1 MLKDRLNNIITSNIG
16 FKPTKAQEEAI
27 ELLSQFVTNPNSKQ
41 CFLLKGYAGTGK
53 TSLIASFVKT
63 LSGFKIPYVL
73 LAPTGRAAK
82 VLSSYCGFPAYT
94 IHKWI
99 YRQKGMKDGEGR
111 FDLNINMLKNAI
123 FIVDEASMLSNSSY
137 EDSIFG
143 TGKLLNDLINF
154 VGRGTACRLIIVGD
168 VAQLPPVGMDI
179 SPALDSSVLE
189 TFDLNV
195 IQADLTEV
203 VRQEADSGILHN
215 ATIIREM
222 LDSDIIDIP
231 NFELSDFNDIHRLSG
246 GDLIETLSSEYDKH
260 GREGNVVLSYSN
272 KRANK
277 YNEGIRSRILYKD
290 EELSVGDFLMVVRNS
305 YFWVEDKPDIGFI
318 ANGDIVEVTRIGKR
332 SELYGF
338 KYADVTIKLIDYQN
352 QEIDVKILLD
362 TLTIEG
368 PSLTSAQNKEL
379 YTKIAEDYN
388 HIKTKPARL
397 KKIKE
402 DPYFNAIQVKFA
414 YAVTCHKAQGG
425 QWRNVFIDQGFFKED
440 MISREYL
447 RWLYT
452 ALTRATDKVYLVN
465 FDKKFYGE

>member
-1 MLKDRLNNIITSNIG
+1 MLKDRLKEIIISNIG
-16 FKPTKAQEEAI
+16 FKPTAGQEIAA
-27 ELLSQFVTNPNSKQ
+27 ELLSQFVSQPSSNQ

-63 LSGFKIPYVL
+63 LSTFKVPYVL

-82 VLSSYCGFPAYT
+82 VLSSYCGFPAFT

-99 YRQKGMKDGEGR
+99 YRQKGMKDGVGK
-111 FDLNINMLKNAI
+111 FDLNINLLKNAI
-123 FIVDEASMLSNSSY
+123 FVVDEASMLSNSSY
-137 EDSIFG
+137 DDSIFG
-143 TGKLLNDLINF
+143 SGKLLNDLIEF
-154 VGRGTACRLIIVGD
+154 VNRGVGCRLMIVGD
-168 VAQLPPVGMDI
+168 VAQLPPVGLSI
-179 SPALDSSVLE
+179 SPALDANVLE

-195 IQADLTEV
+195 IQADLVEV
-203 VRQEADSGILHN
+203 VRQEEGSGILHN

-222 LDSDIIDIP
+222 LDSDIIEIP
-231 NFELSDFNDIHRLSG
+231 TFELNDFKDIQRLPGSE
-246 GDLIETLSSEYDKH
+246 LIETLTYEYDKF

-277 YNEGIRSRILYKD
+277 YNEGIRNRILWKD

-305 YFWVEDKPDIGFI
+305 YFWVEDKPEIGFI
-318 ANGDIVEVTRIGKR
+318 ANGDIVEVTRIRKH

-338 KYADVTIKLIDYQN
+338 KFADVTIKLIDYQN

-362 TLTIEG
+362 TLTLEG
-368 PSLTSAQNKEL
+368 PSLTSVQNKEL
-379 YTKIAEDYN
+379 YTKISEDYQN
-388 HIKTKPARL
+388 IKTRPARL

-425 QWRNVFIDQGFFKED
+425 QWRNVFIDQGFFKEE
-440 MISREYL
+440 MMTREYL

-452 ALTRATDKVYLVN
+452 ALTRATEKAYLVN
-465 FDKKFYGE
+465 FDDKFF

>member
-1 MLKDRLNNIITSNIG
+1 MLRDRIKDIIVSNIS
-16 FKPTKAQEEAI
+16 FKPTSGQERAI
-27 ELLSQFVTNPNSKQ
+27 NLLSQFVTNPKGNE

-63 LSGFKIPYVL
+63 LSTLKIPYVL

-82 VLSSYCGFPAYT
+82 VLSTYCGFPAYT

-123 FIVDEASMLSNSSY
+123 FIVDEASMLSNSSFD
-137 EDSIFG
+137 DSIFG
-143 TGKLLNDLINF
+143 SGKLLNDLIDF
-154 VGRGTACRLIIVGD
+154 VNRGVACRLIIVGD
-168 VAQLPPVGMDI
+168 IAQLPPVGLSI
-179 SPALDSSVLE
+179 SPALDASVLE

-195 IQADLTEV
+195 IQADLVEV
-203 VRQEADSGILHN
+203 VRQEEDSGILHN
-215 ATIIREM
+215 ATILREM
-222 LDSDIIDIP
+222 LDSDIIEIP
-231 NFELSDFNDIHRLSG
+231 TFELNGFKDIQRLSG
-246 GDLIETLSSEYDKH
+246 AELIETLTNEYDRF

-277 YNEGIRSRILYKD
+277 YNEGIRSRILWKD

-305 YFWVEDKPDIGFI
+305 YFWVEDKPEIGFI
-318 ANGDIVEVTRIGKR
+318 ANGDIVEVTRIKKH

-338 KYADVTIKLIDYQN
+338 RFADVTIKLVDYQD

-362 TLTIEG
+362 TLAIEG

-379 YTKIAEDYN
+379 YTKISEDYQN
-388 HIKTKPARL
+388 IKTRPARL

-425 QWRNVFIDQGFFKED
+425 QWRNVFIDQGFFKDE

-452 ALTRATDKVYLVN
+452 ALTRATEKAYLVN
-465 FDKKFYGE
+465 FDDKFF

>member
-1 MLKDRLNNIITSNIG
+1 MLGNRIKDVIVSNIG
-16 FKPTKAQEEAI
+16 FKPTAGQDEAI
-27 ELLSQFVTNPNSKQ
+27 ELLSQFVINPNSNQ

-53 TSLIASFVKT
+53 TSLIASFVKA
-63 LSGFKIPYVL
+63 LSAFKVPYVL

-111 FDLNINMLKNAI
+111 FDLNINMLRNAI

-137 EDSIFG
+137 DDSIFG
-143 TGKLLNDLINF
+143 SGKLLNDLIAF
-154 VGRGTACRLIIVGD
+154 VNRGVACRLIIVGD
-168 VAQLPPVGMDI
+168 VAQLPPVGLSI
-179 SPALDSSVLE
+179 SPALDAAVLE

-195 IQADLTEV
+195 IQAELVEV
-203 VRQEADSGILHN
+203 VRQEEGSGILHN
-215 ATIIREM
+215 ATIFREM
-222 LDSDIIDIP
+222 LDSDIIEIP
-231 NFELSDFNDIHRLSG
+231 TFELNGFKDIQRLPG
-246 GDLIETLSSEYDKH
+246 AELIETLTSEYDKF

-277 YNEGIRSRILYKD
+277 YNEGIRSRILWKD

-305 YFWVEDKPDIGFI
+305 YFWVEDKPEIGFI
-318 ANGDIVEVTRIGKR
+318 ANGDIVEVTRIRKH
-332 SELYGF
+332 SDLYGF
-338 KYADVTIKLIDYQN
+338 RFADVTIKLIDYQN

-362 TLTIEG
+362 TLTLEG

-379 YTKIAEDYN
+379 YTKIAEDY
-388 HIKTKPARL
+388 HDVKTRPARL

-402 DPYFNAIQVKFA
+402 DPYFNAMQVKFA

-452 ALTRATDKVYLVN
+452 ALTRATEKVYLVN
-465 FDKKFYGE
+465 FDDKFF